1 MSVGADDGAG
11 AGADADDGVAVAAEV
26 MVVRKMRY
34 VRTSESVK
42 RGYFNFIINIFCV
55 C

>member
-1 MSVGADDGAG
+1 MSVGADDGDG
-11 AGADADDGVAVAAEV
+11 AGADADDGVAAEV
-26 MVVRKMRY
+26 MVVRKMRN

-42 RGYFNFIINIFCV
+42 RGYFNFIITIFCV